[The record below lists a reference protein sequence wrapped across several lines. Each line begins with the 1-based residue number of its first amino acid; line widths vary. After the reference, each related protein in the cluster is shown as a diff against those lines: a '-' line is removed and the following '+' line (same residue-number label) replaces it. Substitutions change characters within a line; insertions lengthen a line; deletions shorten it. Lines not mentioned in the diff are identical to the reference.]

1 LVLQDAGGF
10 AARQPSQVGSATHI
24 WAALQHMLSTQA
36 SQAGMPVEMPQPADP
51 PAPVD
56 ELPVDELP
64 VDELPVD
71 ELPVDEL
78 PVDDVLAGD
87 PLLVLAP
94 PCPPLA
100 VLLVPVLVAR
110 LVAPP
115 TPRPS
120 APVAHEIA
128 MGIRSTSESIARR
141 RMGGT
146 LTPSTSR
153 RPPRFLPAP

>member
-1 LVLQDAGGF
+1 LVLQDEGGGF
-10 AARQPSQVGSATHI
+10 VTRQLSQVGSATHA
-24 WAALQHMLSTQA
+24 WAVLQHMLLTQA
-36 SQAGMPVEMPQPADP
+36 SQAAMPVKMPQPADP

-71 ELPVDEL
+71 EL
-78 PVDDVLAGD
+78 LAGE

-100 VLLVPVLVAR
+100 VLLVPVLVER

-115 TPRPS
+115 TPRLLRPS

-141 RMGGT
+141 RMGA
-146 LTPSTSR
+146 L
-153 RPPRFLPAP
+153 